1 MNEREFLYSLCAR
14 ALEVDKSIKFA
25 AVVDLDGKLIVG
37 TFRQCFIQKNEIIDN
52 NFFKSRLNHPN
63 HFESNDNF
71 NLNSFIN
78 NNNTFLHSNLFST
91 SDFQLFY
98 INKNIFIAFAP
109 LTEEQ
114 DKYLCIYFDSSTS
127 LHKTLLKLNTI
138 FECNE

>member
-14 ALEVDKSIKFA
+14 ALEIDKSIQFA

-37 TFRQCFIQKNEIIDN
+37 TSNQCIIQKNEIMDN
-52 NFFKSRLNHPN
+52 NFFKLRWNYPYYLA
-63 HFESNDNF
+63 SNDNF
-71 NLNSFIN
+71 NLNSFIH
-78 NNNTFLHSNLFST
+78 NNNTFLYSNLFST
-91 SDFQLFY
+91 SNFQLFY
-98 INKNIFIAFAP
+98 INKNLFIAFAS